1 MSKTVEVQTK
11 IPMTVQNVKNVFDLI
26 VTDELVSQTFEIE
39 YISEADGGP
48 LMRPKTP
55 PR

>member
-1 MSKTVEVQTK
+1 MSKTEKVSTI
-11 IPMTVQNVKNVFDLI
+11 IPMTGRNVKNEFDLI
-26 VTDELVSQTFEIE
+26 VANDEVSQTFEIE